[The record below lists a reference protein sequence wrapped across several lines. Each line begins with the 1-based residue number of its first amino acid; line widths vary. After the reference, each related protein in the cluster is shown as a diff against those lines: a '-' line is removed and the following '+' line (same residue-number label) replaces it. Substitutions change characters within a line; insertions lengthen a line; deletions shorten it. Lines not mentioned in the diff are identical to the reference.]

1 MNEKQ
6 LTENE
11 KKAIEGYRDTTNKHL
26 QEFDKMM
33 SEEANMDKEL
43 RIVGADG
50 KEFFITTAQLK
61 NLSAQKSV
69 NRKVLVKVK
78 HIKSTDISSNH
89 VILRYFD
96 VKEGVWKSESKLGG
110 EDKFVPEFYKDHYR
124 FLLTQT
130 NMVFYCL
137 IEDLDEIVELL
148 EQDKGKV
155 KKIEDTRNQAID
167 KFINK
172 VEKKADKKDDTN
184 KKQVSSQEEVLKKV
198 DKNDEKK
205 DNITDDDLN
214 EKSSGK

>member
-1 MNEKQ
+1 MAEKQ

-78 HIKSTDISSNH
+78 HIKSTDISLPNN
-89 VILRYFD
+89 IYITKID
-96 VKEGVWKSESKLGG
+96 TTNTSK
-110 EDKFVPEFYKDHYR
+110 
-124 FLLTQT
+124 
-130 NMVFYCL
+130 
-137 IEDLDEIVELL
+137 
-148 EQDKGKV
+148 
-155 KKIEDTRNQAID
+155 
-167 KFINK
+167 
-172 VEKKADKKDDTN
+172 
-184 KKQVSSQEEVLKKV
+184 
-198 DKNDEKK
+198 
-205 DNITDDDLN
+205 
-214 EKSSGK
+214 